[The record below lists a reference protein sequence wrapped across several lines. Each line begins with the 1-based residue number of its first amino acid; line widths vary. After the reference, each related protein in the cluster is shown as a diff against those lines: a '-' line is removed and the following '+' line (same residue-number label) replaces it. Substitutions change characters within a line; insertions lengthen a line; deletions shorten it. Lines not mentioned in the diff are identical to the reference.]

1 MRRWFTSKQ
10 SAQRPLL
17 SDSEIRALIQS
28 SACKAMVSERKAPTR
43 GQTGNFISP
52 RKGAGADIADL
63 RSYEAGDSL
72 RSVDW
77 RASARSREMLV
88 RNYLAE
94 FSQPLILV
102 VDRGAGMRFG
112 TRTRPKIAQAARL
125 AISLAACQVSEGQAV
140 GAVLLDDP
148 CHWLPAVQGAGQ
160 LQHLIDLA
168 NAGCST
174 TDGFEHRD
182 WSRILAAL
190 RQRLPQGARLILIS
204 DFIGLDVS
212 HRSKLTALGRA
223 FNGTAV
229 AITDPVEASMPSLPV
244 ELAWR
249 QQRQVLDR
257 LTAAE
262 LNLQLQQREKA
273 LQQLFYRAGIDS
285 HVLSSTTE
293 DVLSGVVL

>member
-10 SAQRPLL
+10 SSRTPLL
-17 SDSEIRALIQS
+17 PESEIRALIQS
-28 SACKAMVSERKAPTR
+28 SSCKAMVNQPKTPER

-52 RKGAGADIADL
+52 RKGAGTDIADL
-63 RSYEAGDSL
+63 RSYQAGDSL

-125 AISLAACQVSEGQAV
+125 AISLAACQVREGQAV
-140 GAVLLDDP
+140 GAVLLDEP
-148 CHWLPAVQGAGQ
+148 CHWLPPGQGAGQ
-160 LQHLIDLA
+160 LKHLIDLA
-168 NAGCST
+168 NAGCSPA
-174 TDGFEHRD
+174 DGFENRD
-182 WSRILAAL
+182 WSRILTAL
-190 RQRLPQGARLILIS
+190 RQRLVQGVRLILIS
-204 DFIGLDVS
+204 DFIGLEVS
-212 HRSKLTALGRA
+212 HRSKLTALGKA
-223 FNGTAV
+223 FNCTAV
-229 AITDPVEASMPSLPV
+229 VITDPVEESMPSLPV
-244 ELAWR
+244 ELAWQ

-285 HVLSSTTE
+285 HMLSSTTE